1 MGSSSKVLL
10 VGATSLIVGVYAISL
25 KNVQS
30 TGFQTA
36 QSQVNRMQNERLVD
50 AALILAL
57 DKVKNTGGSF
67 PTPVAV
73 TGKKALG
80 ADITYTISNGDGENA
95 TILLTIT
102 KGGFTQTVKAT
113 VAKLTSGKDKDK
125 IHQKTG
131 YRKLHRSDWQITSV
145 FVQRG

>member
-25 KNVQS
+25 KNVQT
-30 TGFQTA
+30 TGMQTA

-57 DKVKNTGGSF
+57 NEVKKTGGNENK
-67 PTPVAV
+67 TV
-73 TGKKALG
+73 TGAHAFG
-80 ADITYTISNGDGENA
+80 ADITYTISHANGDNA
-95 TILLTIT
+95 NILLTIT
-102 KGGFTQTVKAT
+102 KGNFTETVKAL
-113 VAKLTSGKDKDK
+113 VERIQVSHGHKKGMRKSHRGNWQLTNA
-125 IHQKTG
+125 
-131 YRKLHRSDWQITSV
+131 